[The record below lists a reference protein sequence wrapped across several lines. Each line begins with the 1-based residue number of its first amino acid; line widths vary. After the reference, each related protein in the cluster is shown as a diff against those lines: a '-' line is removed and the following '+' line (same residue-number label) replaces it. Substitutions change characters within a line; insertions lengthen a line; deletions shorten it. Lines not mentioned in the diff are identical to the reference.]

1 MQEAEELCDRV
12 AIINNGKIKAVNTP
26 EALSRRI
33 DALRSVEVRF
43 NGHGV
48 DENELS
54 DIETVQFVKPGGKA
68 IRIFTPQPGMVAQ
81 QIACLAQQKG
91 VTLEAINTCEPAL
104 EDVFLH
110 LTNNKR

>member
-1 MQEAEELCDRV
+1 MQEAEELCGRV

-43 NGHGV
+43 NGRGV
-48 DENELS
+48 DENELCA
-54 DIETVQFVKPGGKA
+54 IETVQFVKTNGKGM
-68 IRIFTPQPGMVAQ
+68 RIFTPQPGPVAQ

-91 VTLEAINTCEPAL
+91 VVLEAINTCEPAL

-110 LTNNKR
+110 LTQ